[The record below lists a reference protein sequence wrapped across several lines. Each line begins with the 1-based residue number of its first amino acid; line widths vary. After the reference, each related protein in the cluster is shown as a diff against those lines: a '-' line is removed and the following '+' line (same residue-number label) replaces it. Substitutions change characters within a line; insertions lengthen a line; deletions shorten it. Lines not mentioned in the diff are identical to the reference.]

1 MPDTPP
7 PSGNPLV
14 ASEDWWAVWLAGLV
28 MAGVVA
34 GAIGAV
40 PGVGRWTALPTEA
53 FAGRAGG
60 HAALGIVM
68 AALSAPPASATPSG
82 PC

>member
-7 PSGNPLV
+7 SSRNPLV
-14 ASEDWWAVWLAGLV
+14 ASEDWWAVWLGLV

-60 HAALGIVM
+60 HAAVGIVM